1 MRREYKNRYGD
12 VFTFT
17 EDENHDILWEGN
29 FEFCRIGMP
38 NDYTRAYEAYLKDNE
53 SKQSLMTLTQFKSA
67 VHNYDD
73 ETLKYDY
80 PQYIQMVDCLRD
92 EIEMIDPSGGPYLAR
107 GRSLDSLIFKKFIIK
122 DFEKIGTGY
131 KIITE
136 KNNMKSYGEL
146 EALVIAW
153 ATQKG
158 IIENGTAIAQASKT
172 IEEVNELVQ
181 AITVDDRE
189 EIIDA
194 LGDILVTII
203 IQAEMQGLKLTE
215 CLDSAYNVIS
225 KRTGKMVNGQF
236 VKDAN

>member
-1 MRREYKNRYGD
+1 MEPIHKFNNGRGAMLCNGCRTIISTGPK
-12 VFTFT
+12 T
-17 EDENHDILWEGN
+17 EEL
-29 FEFCRIGMP
+29 FC
-38 NDYTRAYEAYLKDNE
+38 TACK
-53 SKQSLMTLTQFKSA
+53 
-67 VHNYDD
+67 
-73 ETLKYDY
+73 
-80 PQYIQMVDCLRD
+80 
-92 EIEMIDPSGGPYLAR
+92 
-107 GRSLDSLIFKKFIIK
+107 
-122 DFEKIGTGY
+122 EKY
-131 KIITE
+131 KI
-136 KNNMKSYGEL
+136 MKHYGEL

-203 IQAEMQGLKLTE
+203 IQAEMQGLKLTD
-215 CLDSAYNVIS
+215 CLESAYNVIS

-236 VKDAN
+236 VKDAK